1 MLRLAARS
9 CTRRR
14 PSLQDQVG
22 EDLLDDRPIEDG
34 GDALELGVGAG
45 FGVGDKAG
53 RVLMHRA
60 VQRGLLGAVTL
71 VVDRGAARR
80 PLGLPA
86 DGLNARLPKW

>member
-1 MLRLAARS
+1 VDRLA
-9 CTRRR
+9 R
-14 PSLQDQVG
+14 PAFGRQLGIEPQVG